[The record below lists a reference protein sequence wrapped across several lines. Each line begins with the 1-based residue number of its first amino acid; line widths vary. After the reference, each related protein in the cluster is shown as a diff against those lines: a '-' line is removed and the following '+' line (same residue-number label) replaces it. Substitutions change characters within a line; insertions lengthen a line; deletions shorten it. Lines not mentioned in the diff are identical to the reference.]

1 MQETSLARYNALF
14 DQAAARDNQ
23 ILELN
28 RQVTTMQAELHR
40 IEVSHASELAALRLE
55 LNARDRTIDE
65 LRAELNA
72 ERKLRQQLQR
82 RLAEIDPEFS
92 LAETETKA

>member
-1 MQETSLARYNALF
+1 MQEVQLARYNALF
-14 DQAAARDNQ
+14 AEVEARSTK
-23 ILELN
+23 ILELT
-28 RQVTTMQAELHR
+28 RQITDLQADLHR
-40 IEVSHASELAALRLE
+40 IEVSHASELADLRLE

>member
-1 MQETSLARYNALF
+1 MQEVQLARYNALF
-14 DQAAARDNQ
+14 AEVEARSTK
-23 ILELN
+23 ILELT
-28 RQVTTMQAELHR
+28 RQITDLQADLHQ
-40 IEVSHASELAALRLE
+40 IEVSHASELADLRLE

>member
-1 MQETSLARYNALF
+1 MQEVQLARYNALF
-14 DQAAARDNQ
+14 AEVEARSTK
-23 ILELN
+23 ILELT
-28 RQVTTMQAELHR
+28 RQITDLQADLHR